1 MSEYTK
7 GPWKAEYSALVGG
20 SGWNVATY
28 AEDEGTDL
36 VASIRS
42 SEGGYEQNA
51 ANAKLIAA
59 APDLLEALQLLQQAI
74 YNARLLDVKKQ
85 FDLCVADSAASK
97 AIAKAT
103 GKEPR
108 ALAVQP

>member
-7 GPWKAEYSALVGG
+7 GPWKLETYSDSKVKDAMRIRASDTLVIVPEVWG
-20 SGWNVATY
+20 
-28 AEDEGTDL
+28 
-36 VASIRS
+36 ASLA
-42 SEGGYEQNA
+42 QCD
-51 ANAKLIAA
+51 ANYNLIAA

-97 AIAKAT
+97 AIAKAI
-103 GKEPR
+103 GKD
-108 ALAVQP
+108 VQS